1 MHSLAGTKSYVV
13 GSGSDFNLINHNGSK
28 VRLSIYVAESSFSK
42 LGMEYYFVGGDFSRV
57 EVWQRFNLG
66 IGVKSLSLDEG
77 YVLSSEMKK
86 PEIMTRD
93 FMENNK
99 KGVQID
105 DFMFSDEAE
114 LEKFKVGLESVEVP
128 AGKILCSHYRKA
140 RGDQTV
146 DFWISD
152 KAGAIGLVKLT
163 SNGANNKDHDF
174 KLELLSL
181 LKNVRPKIN
190 PKEAVPLTDKGRMF
204 IGK

>member
-1 MHSLAGTKSYVV
+1 
-13 GSGSDFNLINHNGSK
+13 
-28 VRLSIYVAESSFSK
+28 
-42 LGMEYYFVGGDFSRV
+42 
-57 EVWQRFNLG
+57 
-66 IGVKSLSLDEG
+66 
-77 YVLSSEMKK
+77 
-86 PEIMTRD
+86 
-93 FMENNK
+93 
-99 KGVQID
+99 
-105 DFMFSDEAE
+105 MFSDEAQ
-114 LEKFKVGLESVEVP
+114 LDKFKVGLESVEVP

-163 SNGANNKDHDF
+163 SKGVNNKDHDF

-181 LKNVRPKIN
+181 LKNVKPKIN